1 MLLAT
6 ATKPVL
12 ICSVMVMEKKI
23 PQVLFSCLKMKEKG
37 LPKWMEFSPID
48 VTPGL
53 AKQNAI
59 SCVCRNCGHAWQD
72 RHKDTAALHGQ
83 GTASVTPGL
92 KPAPVWITVTAQ
104 HAFSSQL
111 LQ

>member
-12 ICSVMVMEKKI
+12 ICSVMVVEKKI
-23 PQVLFSCLKMKEKG
+23 PQVLFSRLKMKEKG
-37 LPKWMEFSPID
+37 LPKISPID

-83 GTASVTPGL
+83 GTPSVTPGL